1 MGRDV
6 EVRERAEESE
16 MQGVEDRR
24 RVMRRQWSQEEGDGV
39 EEGGGD
45 SGIHGKCVGVVSKR
59 GGKVFK
65 RRQNM
70 GM

>member
-6 EVRERAEESE
+6 EMRERAEESE
-16 MQGVEDRR
+16 MKGVEDRR

-45 SGIHGKCVGVVSKR
+45 SGIH
-59 GGKVFK
+59 
-65 RRQNM
+65 
-70 GM
+70 